1 MTNEL
6 LRELFR
12 KKSGERKPLI
22 ISYDGQEIGSG
33 SAKAVK
39 WNIKVGRN
47 PFLATKQPK
56 KELHEKGIGQVL
68 AISMKTPIGEGLALL
83 LVASPPISFQ
93 DARAVRIEDLHM
105 EEDICEILCKPR
117 SSRT

>member
-1 MTNEL
+1 MTNKL

-12 KKSGERKPLI
+12 KKNSERKPLI
-22 ISYDGQEIGSG
+22 IGFDGQVIGSG

-117 SSRT
+117 SSRQ